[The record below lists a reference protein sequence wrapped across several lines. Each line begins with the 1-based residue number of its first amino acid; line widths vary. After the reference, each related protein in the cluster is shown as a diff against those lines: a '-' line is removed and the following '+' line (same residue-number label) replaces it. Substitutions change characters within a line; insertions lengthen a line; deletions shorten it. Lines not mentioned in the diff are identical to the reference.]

1 LTSYLRDYRI
11 LKDKLN
17 KLPKVRVDKW
27 LWAAR
32 FFKTRSLAKA
42 AIEGGKVQLDGQRVK
57 VSREIT
63 TGDRLTIRQGWDE
76 KSITIVG
83 LSDQRGPAA
92 TAQALYEESEE
103 SIARRERETLLRRAA
118 GGLNKP
124 NHRPDKHERR
134 QISRLRRDGGPN
146 PESD

>member
-1 LTSYLRDYRI
+1 MT
-11 LKDKLN
+11 DKLN
-17 KLPKVRVDKW
+17 KLAKVRVDKW

-76 KSITIVG
+76 KSITIVA
-83 LSDQRGPAA
+83 LSDQRGPAT

-124 NHRPDKHERR
+124 NHRPDKHERK

-146 PESD
+146 TEGD

>member
-1 LTSYLRDYRI
+1 MT
-11 LKDKLN
+11 DKLN
-17 KLPKVRVDKW
+17 KLAKVRVDKW

-76 KSITIVG
+76 KSITIVA
-83 LSDQRGPAA
+83 LSDQRGPAT
-92 TAQALYEESEE
+92 TAQALYEESKE

-146 PESD
+146 PEGD

>member
-1 LTSYLRDYRI
+1 MT
-11 LKDKLN
+11 DKQT
-17 KLPKVRVDKW
+17 KTAKVRVDKW

-57 VSREIT
+57 VSREIAI
-63 TGDRLTIRQGWDE
+63 GDQLTIRQGWDE
-76 KSITIVG
+76 KEITIRS

-92 TAQALYEESEE
+92 VAQTLYEESED
-103 SIARRERETLLRRAA
+103 SVARREKEALLRRAA

-134 QISRLRRDGGPN
+134 QISRLRRGGGPAS
-146 PESD
+146 EYD

>member
-1 LTSYLRDYRI
+1 MT
-11 LKDKLN
+11 DKQT
-17 KLPKVRVDKW
+17 KTAKVSVDKW

-57 VSREIT
+57 VSREIAI
-63 TGDRLTIRQGWDE
+63 GDQLTIRQGWDE
-76 KSITIVG
+76 KEITIRS

-92 TAQALYEESEE
+92 VAQTLYEESED
-103 SIARRERETLLRRAA
+103 SVARREKEALLRRAA

-134 QISRLRRDGGPN
+134 QISRLRRGGGPAS
-146 PESD
+146 EDD

>member
-1 LTSYLRDYRI
+1 MT
-11 LKDKLN
+11 DKLN
-17 KLPKVRVDKW
+17 KLAKVRVDKW

-76 KSITIVG
+76 KSITIVA
-83 LSDQRGPAA
+83 LSDQRGPAT

-146 PESD
+146 PEVD

>member
-1 LTSYLRDYRI
+1 LT
-11 LKDKLN
+11 DKLN
-17 KLPKVRVDKW
+17 KLAKVRVDKW

-76 KSITIVG
+76 KSITIVA
-83 LSDQRGPAA
+83 LSDQRGPAT

-124 NHRPDKHERR
+124 NHRPDKHERK

-146 PESD
+146 PEGD

>member
-1 LTSYLRDYRI
+1 MT
-11 LKDKLN
+11 DKQT
-17 KLPKVRVDKW
+17 KTAKVRVDKW

-57 VSREIT
+57 VSREIAI
-63 TGDRLTIRQGWDE
+63 GDRLTIRQGWDE
-76 KSITIVG
+76 KEITIRS

-92 TAQALYEESEE
+92 VAQTLYEESED
-103 SIARRERETLLRRAA
+103 SVARREKEALLRRAA

-134 QISRLRRDGGPN
+134 QISRLRRGGGPAS
-146 PESD
+146 EDD

>member
-1 LTSYLRDYRI
+1 MT
-11 LKDKLN
+11 DKLN
-17 KLPKVRVDKW
+17 KLAKVRVDKW

-76 KSITIVG
+76 KSITIVA
-83 LSDQRGPAA
+83 LSDQRGPAT

-103 SIARRERETLLRRAA
+103 SIARREREALLRRAA

-124 NHRPDKHERR
+124 NHRPDKHERK

-146 PESD
+146 PEGD

>member
-1 LTSYLRDYRI
+1 LT
-11 LKDKLN
+11 DKQN
-17 KLPKVRVDKW
+17 KTAKVRVDKW

-57 VSREIT
+57 VSREISI
-63 TGDRLTIRQGWDE
+63 GDRLTIRQGWDE
-76 KSITIVG
+76 KEITIRS
-83 LSDQRGPAA
+83 LSGQRGPAA
-92 TAQALYEESEE
+92 VAQTLYEESEA
-103 SIARRERETLLRRAA
+103 SVARREKEALLRRAA

-134 QISRLRRDGGPN
+134 QISRLRRGGGPAS
-146 PESD
+146 EDD

>member
-1 LTSYLRDYRI
+1 LRDYHI
-11 LKDKLN
+11 LTDKLN
-17 KLPKVRVDKW
+17 KLAKVRVDKW

-76 KSITIVG
+76 KSITIVA
-83 LSDQRGPAA
+83 LSDQRGPAT

-103 SIARRERETLLRRAA
+103 SIARREREALLRRAA

-124 NHRPDKHERR
+124 NHRPDKHERK

-146 PESD
+146 PEGD

>member
-1 LTSYLRDYRI
+1 MT
-11 LKDKLN
+11 DKLN
-17 KLPKVRVDKW
+17 KLAKVRVDKW

-76 KSITIVG
+76 KSITIVA
-83 LSDQRGPAA
+83 LSDQRGPAT

-103 SIARRERETLLRRAA
+103 SIARRERETLLLRAA

-124 NHRPDKHERR
+124 NHRPDKHERK

-146 PESD
+146 PEGD

>member
-1 LTSYLRDYRI
+1 MT
-11 LKDKLN
+11 DKLN
-17 KLPKVRVDKW
+17 KLAKVRVDKW

-76 KSITIVG
+76 KSITIVA
-83 LSDQRGPAA
+83 LSDQRGPAT

-124 NHRPDKHERR
+124 NHRPDKHERK

-146 PESD
+146 PEGD

>member
-1 LTSYLRDYRI
+1 MA
-11 LKDKLN
+11 DKLN
-17 KLPKVRVDKW
+17 KLAKVRVDKW

-76 KSITIVG
+76 KSITIVA
-83 LSDQRGPAA
+83 LSDQRGPAT

-124 NHRPDKHERR
+124 NHRPDKHERK

-146 PESD
+146 PEGD